1 MLRIYRTEE
10 DGRLTKLKKN
20 KILPMTWCSLVN
32 PNEEELL
39 QVSTVLHVD
48 YDLLS
53 NSLDADERSR
63 IEQEKNSLA
72 IIINLPLLDDEGN
85 FDTLPCGLV
94 ITPKNFITIC
104 ARDNRVMNSFN
115 RSTAKTFDT
124 RDRARFMLNIL
135 YKCTQ
140 FYLKYLNI
148 INKRTDELEYALR
161 KTTSNKELFQLMEI
175 QKSMVYFTTAL
186 KDNHLVL
193 LKLLRL
199 MRTPAVAKLA
209 GFGNDDADL
218 LDDVIIE
225 NKQAIEMV
233 DMHRS
238 ILEGMMDGFAS
249 IINNNVNLVMK
260 FLAAITI
267 ILSIPTMLA
276 SFWGMNVPVAFAGDP
291 NGFWL
296 VMGISAIATVMT
308 GFSSSRHCLYR
319 WHLPVRQLSNTLHRL
334 SHLLSA
340 PCPPLPSY
348 TSLPRLP
355 RTPVPAVPP
364 ALCGSFSALCG
375 SVSTLCGDNTAPVRP
390 TRGTTGSLSH
400 R

>member
-1 MLRIYRTEE
+1 MFRIYKTEE
-10 DGRLTKLKKN
+10 NGKLAKLKKN
-20 KILPMTWCSLVN
+20 KIIPSTWCSLVN

-39 QVSTVLHVD
+39 QVSTQLKVD
-48 YDLLS
+48 YDLLN

-63 IEQEKNSLA
+63 IEQENNSLA

-94 ITPKNFITIC
+94 LTAKNFITIC
-104 ARDNRVMNSFN
+104 ARDNRVLNSFN
-115 RSTAKTFDT
+115 RSTAHTFDT
-124 RDRARFMLNIL
+124 RKRARFLLNIL
-135 YKCTQ
+135 YRCTQ
-140 FYLKYLNI
+140 FYLRYLKI
-148 INKRTDELEYALR
+148 INRRTEQIEYALR

-175 QKSMVYFTTAL
+175 QKSLVYFTTAL

-199 MRTPAVAKLA
+199 VKNPAIIRLVN
-209 GFGNDDADL
+209 FSDDDVDL

-276 SFWGMNVPVAFAGDP
+276 SFWGMNVPVAFASDP
-291 NGFWL
+291 NGFWW
-296 VMGISAIATVMT
+296 VMGLSAIATLGT
-308 GFSSSRHCLYR
+308 IIYFRR
-319 WHLPVRQLSNTLHRL
+319 
-334 SHLLSA
+334 
-340 PCPPLPSY
+340 
-348 TSLPRLP
+348 
-355 RTPVPAVPP
+355 
-364 ALCGSFSALCG
+364 
-375 SVSTLCGDNTAPVRP
+375 
-390 TRGTTGSLSH
+390 RGMF
-400 R
+400 

>member
-10 DGRLTKLKKN
+10 NGKLSKLKKN

-39 QVSTVLHVD
+39 QVSTDLHID
-48 YDLLS
+48 YDLL
-53 NSLDADERSR
+53 NNCLDADERSR
-63 IEQEKNSLA
+63 IETDSNSLA
-72 IIINLPLLDDEGN
+72 IIINLPLLDDENN

-94 ITPKNFITIC
+94 ITTKNLITIC
-104 ARDNRVMNSFN
+104 ARDNRVLNSFN
-115 RSTAKTFDT
+115 RSTSHTFNT
-124 RDRARFMLNIL
+124 RNRTHFLLSIL
-135 YKCTQ
+135 YRCTQ
-140 FYLKYLNI
+140 FYLRYLNI
-148 INKRTDELEYALR
+148 INKRTEDLEYALR

-175 QKSMVYFTTAL
+175 QKSLVYFTTAL

-193 LKLLRL
+193 LKLLRML
-199 MRTPAVAKLA
+199 RGSSISRLVK
-209 GFGNDDADL
+209 FSSEDEEL

-276 SFWGMNVPVAFAGDP
+276 SFWGMNVPVAFSNNP
-291 NGFWL
+291 NGFW
-296 VMGISAIATVMT
+296 VVIGMSAIATIATIIYFRKKGM
-308 GFSSSRHCLYR
+308 F
-319 WHLPVRQLSNTLHRL
+319 
-334 SHLLSA
+334 
-340 PCPPLPSY
+340 
-348 TSLPRLP
+348 
-355 RTPVPAVPP
+355 
-364 ALCGSFSALCG
+364 
-375 SVSTLCGDNTAPVRP
+375 
-390 TRGTTGSLSH
+390 
-400 R
+400 

>member
-1 MLRIYRTEE
+1 MLRIYKT
-10 DGRLTKLKKN
+10 DDNGKLSKLKKN

-32 PNEEELL
+32 PNEEELIL
-39 QVSTVLHVD
+39 VSNFLHVD
-48 YDLLS
+48 YDLL
-53 NSLDADERSR
+53 NNALDADERSR

-94 ITPKNFITIC
+94 LTPKNFITIC
-104 ARDNRVMNSFN
+104 ARDNRVLNAFN
-115 RSTAKTFDT
+115 RSTSKTFDT
-124 RDRARFMLNIL
+124 RNRLRFMLNIL

-148 INKRTDELEYALR
+148 INKRTEELEYALR
-161 KTTSNKELFQLMEI
+161 KTTSNQELFQLMEI
-175 QKSMVYFTTAL
+175 QKSLVYFTTAL

-199 MRTPAVAKLA
+199 MRSPALAKFA
-209 GFGNDDADL
+209 NFSPEDGDL

-238 ILEGMMDGFAS
+238 ILEGMMNGFAS
-249 IINNNVNLVMK
+249 IISNNVNLVMK

-276 SFWGMNVPVAFAGDP
+276 SFWGMNVPVAFATNP
-291 NGFWL
+291 NGFWW
-296 VMGISAIATVMT
+296 VMG
-308 GFSSSRHCLYR
+308 
-319 WHLPVRQLSNTLHRL
+319 
-334 SHLLSA
+334 LSA
-340 PCPPLPSY
+340 FATIMTIIY
-348 TSLPRLP
+348 FRK
-355 RTPVPAVPP
+355 
-364 ALCGSFSALCG
+364 
-375 SVSTLCGDNTAPVRP
+375 
-390 TRGTTGSLSH
+390 RGMF
-400 R
+400 

>member
-1 MLRIYRTEE
+1 MLRIYRTE
-10 DGRLTKLKKN
+10 DTGKLAKLKKN

-39 QVSTVLHVD
+39 FVSSNLRVD
-48 YDLLS
+48 YDLLN

-63 IEQEKNSLA
+63 IEQERNSLA

-94 ITPKNFITIC
+94 ITNKNFITIC
-104 ARDNRVMNSFN
+104 ARDNRVINSFN
-115 RSTAKTFDT
+115 RSTASTFDT
-124 RDRARFMLNIL
+124 RDRTKFLLSIL

-140 FYLKYLNI
+140 FYLRYLNI
-148 INKRTDELEYALR
+148 INKRTEDIEYALR

-193 LKLLRL
+193 LKLLR
-199 MRTPAVAKLA
+199 MVKTPNVAKLMN
-209 GFGNDDADL
+209 FTTDDIDF

-276 SFWGMNVPVAFAGDP
+276 SFWGMNVPVAFSNDP

-296 VMGISAIATVMT
+296 VMGLSLAATVAT
-308 GFSSSRHCLYR
+308 IIYFRK
-319 WHLPVRQLSNTLHRL
+319 
-334 SHLLSA
+334 
-340 PCPPLPSY
+340 
-348 TSLPRLP
+348 
-355 RTPVPAVPP
+355 
-364 ALCGSFSALCG
+364 
-375 SVSTLCGDNTAPVRP
+375 
-390 TRGTTGSLSH
+390 RGMF
-400 R
+400 

>member
-10 DGRLTKLKKN
+10 NGKLAKLKKN

-32 PNEEELL
+32 PNEEELQ
-39 QVSTVLHVD
+39 QVSTLLRVD

-94 ITPKNFITIC
+94 LTAKNFITIC
-104 ARDNRVMNSFN
+104 ARDNRVLNSFN
-115 RSTAKTFDT
+115 RSTAQTFDT
-124 RDRARFMLNIL
+124 RNRARFLLNIL

-140 FYLKYLNI
+140 FYLRYLNI
-148 INKRTDELEYALR
+148 INRRTENIEYALR

-175 QKSMVYFTTAL
+175 QKSLVYFTTAL

-193 LKLLRL
+193 LKLLR
-199 MRTPAVAKLA
+199 MVKNPAVVKLVNFSA
-209 GFGNDDADL
+209 DDVDL
-218 LDDVIIE
+218 LEDVIIE

-249 IINNNVNLVMK
+249 IINNNVSLVMK
-260 FLAAITI
+260 FLTAVTI
-267 ILSIPTMLA
+267 ILSVPTMLA
-276 SFWGMNVPVAFAGDP
+276 SFWGMNVPVAFAGNPD
-291 NGFWL
+291 GFWYVL
-296 VMGISAIATVMT
+296 GISAAVTVGVIIYFRRRRM
-308 GFSSSRHCLYR
+308 F
-319 WHLPVRQLSNTLHRL
+319 
-334 SHLLSA
+334 
-340 PCPPLPSY
+340 
-348 TSLPRLP
+348 
-355 RTPVPAVPP
+355 
-364 ALCGSFSALCG
+364 
-375 SVSTLCGDNTAPVRP
+375 
-390 TRGTTGSLSH
+390 
-400 R
+400 

>member
-1 MLRIYRTEE
+1 MLRIYKTDEN
-10 DGRLTKLKKN
+10 GKLVKLKKN
-20 KILPMTWCSLVN
+20 KIVPMTWCSLVN
-32 PNEEELL
+32 PNEDEL
-39 QVSTVLHVD
+39 QMVSSFLKVD

-63 IEQEKNSLA
+63 IEQDRNSLA

-94 ITPKNFITIC
+94 LTAKNFITIC
-104 ARDNRVMNSFN
+104 ARDNRVLNSFN
-115 RSTAKTFDT
+115 RSTAQTFDT
-124 RDRARFMLNIL
+124 RERAQFLLNIL

-140 FYLKYLNI
+140 FYLKYLTI
-148 INKRTDELEYALR
+148 INRRTEEIEYALR

-175 QKSMVYFTTAL
+175 QKSLVYFTTAL

-193 LKLLRL
+193 LKLLRML
-199 MRTPAVAKLA
+199 KTPAVSKLVY
-209 GFGNDDADL
+209 FSEDDVEL

-249 IINNNVNLVMK
+249 IINNNVNQVMK

-276 SFWGMNVPVAFAGDP
+276 SFWGMNVPVAFAA
-291 NGFWL
+291 NTYGFWI
-296 VMGISAIATVMT
+296 VMGISALATVATIIYFKKRAM
-308 GFSSSRHCLYR
+308 F
-319 WHLPVRQLSNTLHRL
+319 
-334 SHLLSA
+334 
-340 PCPPLPSY
+340 
-348 TSLPRLP
+348 
-355 RTPVPAVPP
+355 
-364 ALCGSFSALCG
+364 
-375 SVSTLCGDNTAPVRP
+375 
-390 TRGTTGSLSH
+390 
-400 R
+400 